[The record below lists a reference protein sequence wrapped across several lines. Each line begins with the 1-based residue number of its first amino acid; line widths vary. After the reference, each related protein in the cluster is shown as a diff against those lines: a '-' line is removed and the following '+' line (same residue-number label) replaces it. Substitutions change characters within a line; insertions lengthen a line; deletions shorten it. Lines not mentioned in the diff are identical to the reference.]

1 MYGEHDHA
9 GRRRLAAGAATLAI
23 HAGLAAILI
32 WGLAE
37 RGRAPARPETHLLT
51 VAIDPPK
58 PPPPPS
64 EPAPSQAAAKDSPAP
79 EGLKGEAMPREAPRV
94 ALPFP
99 MPPAAS
105 VAGEGSDANGGAG
118 SQGSGTGAG
127 GSGTGGGGG
136 DGGLGGP
143 AVRITGALR
152 DSDYPREAEAQGLA
166 GTVGISFRVRTDGGV
181 DRCTVTRSSGS
192 DLLDG
197 LTCRLFTQRFRFR
210 PATDGAGQ
218 PIDSTL
224 STSFT
229 WGTRRRR

>member
-23 HAGLAAILI
+23 HAGLAALLI

-37 RGRAPARPETHLLT
+37 RGRPVKTDSALVS
-51 VAIDPPK
+51 VALDPPK
-58 PPPPPS
+58 PPPPPT
-64 EPAPSQAAAKDSPAP
+64 EPAPKQAAARAAPAP
-79 EGLKGEAMPREAPRV
+79 EGVKGEAMPREAPRP

-99 MPPAAS
+99 LPPAAT
-105 VAGEGSDANGGAG
+105 VAGDGSDANGGAG
-118 SQGSGTGAG
+118 SQGTGTGAG
-127 GSGTGGGGG
+127 GSGTGAGGGG
-136 DGGLGGP
+136 GGLGGP
-143 AVRITGALR
+143 AVRIAGALR
-152 DSDYPREAEAQGLA
+152 DSDYPREAEAQGLS
-166 GTVGISFRVRTDGGV
+166 GTVGISFRVRTDGAI
-181 DRCTVTRSSGS
+181 DRCSVTRSSGS
-192 DLLDG
+192 ELLDG

-210 PATDGAGQ
+210 PATNGAGQ

>member
-1 MYGEHDHA
+1 MYGEHDYA

-37 RGRAPARPETHLLT
+37 RGRPGKPDSALVT
-51 VAIDPPK
+51 VALDRPK
-58 PPPPPS
+58 PPPPPT
-64 EPAPSQAAAKDSPAP
+64 EPAPKQAAAKAAPAP
-79 EGLKGEAMPREAPRV
+79 EGVKGEAMPREAPRP

-105 VAGEGSDANGGAG
+105 VASEGRDASGGAG
-118 SQGSGTGAG
+118 SAGTGSGAG

-136 DGGLGGP
+136 GGGSP
-143 AVRITGALR
+143 AVRIAGALL
-152 DSDYPREAEAQGLA
+152 DSDYPRGAEAEGLA
-166 GTVGISFRVRTDGGV
+166 GTVGISFRVRTDGAV
-181 DRCTVTRSSGS
+181 DRCAVTRSSGS
-192 DLLDG
+192 KLLDG

-210 PATDGAGQ
+210 PAINGAGQ
-218 PIDSTL
+218 PIESTL

>member
-23 HAGLAAILI
+23 HAGLAALLI

-37 RGRAPARPETHLLT
+37 RGRPVKTDSALVT
-51 VAIDPPK
+51 VALDPPK
-58 PPPPPS
+58 PPPPPT
-64 EPAPSQAAAKDSPAP
+64 EPAPKQAAVRAAPAP
-79 EGLKGEAMPREAPRV
+79 EGVKGEAMPREAPRP

-99 MPPAAS
+99 MPPAAT
-105 VAGEGSDANGGAG
+105 VAGDGSDANGGAG
-118 SQGSGTGAG
+118 SQGTGTGAG
-127 GSGTGGGGG
+127 GSGTGAGGGG
-136 DGGLGGP
+136 GGLGGP
-143 AVRITGALR
+143 AVRIAGALR
-152 DSDYPREAEAQGLA
+152 DSDYPREAEAQGLS
-166 GTVGISFRVRTDGGV
+166 GTVGISFRVRTDGAI
-181 DRCTVTRSSGS
+181 DRCSVTRSSGS
-192 DLLDG
+192 ELLDG

-210 PATDGAGQ
+210 PATNGAGQ